1 MLDFTTAADNAYLHK
16 VFEDFTIRKQREH
29 LSLQKIIAIQDN
41 SATSSLNDAG
51 VGLLSKGAIL
61 PGHTKGPVRAA
72 GSLPLARKAMEI
84 GAETEYVTV
93 AEEESD
99 FFVLNLYKMVSEVIE
114 ATIER
119 NGGIDIWKV

>member
-1 MLDFTTAADNAYLHK
+1 M
-16 VFEDFTIRKQREH
+16 
-29 LSLQKIIAIQDN
+29 SLQRIIAIQDN

-61 PGHTKGPVRAA
+61 PGNTKGPVRAA

-84 GAETEYVTV
+84 GAATEYVSV

-99 FFVLNLYKMVSEVIE
+99 FFVLDLHKMVSEIIE